1 MQASTEALS
10 PTRVKLTVEVPFAEL
25 TPSLD
30 RAYKKL
36 AQQVRVQGFRPGKVP
51 PRILDQR
58 LGRGAVLSE
67 ALDDALPRFYSDAV
81 EQTSIVPVSRPEVDV
96 TGFGDNE
103 PLVFT
108 AEVDVRPEVELPTYT
123 GIEVSV
129 DEVAQGQEEIDQQ
142 LSLLRDRFAVLRSVD
157 RPVADGDYL
166 SIDLSATVDGAP
178 VPEADTSG
186 LSYEVGHE
194 LRNHG
199 HEMVVGLDAALIGL
213 REGESR
219 TFTTRLVA
227 GEFADRDAEVTVT
240 VKSVKEKDLPALD
253 DDFAQTASEFETL
266 AELETSIRD
275 RVRRVKLMEQGIE
288 ARDKTLDALLDLVEI
303 PLPQSMVDAEAEFRT
318 TQLDEQLANA
328 GLNRENYLESEGK
341 TEDELTTEVREGA
354 EKSVKAQFVLD
365 AIADAEEL
373 GVAEAELT
381 QQLFSRAARLG
392 ISPDQYAQQL
402 VQNGQLPLLVAEVR
416 RGKALALVLES
427 AVITDVAGN
436 TVDLEALREDVP
448 VEFGGDAGD
457 ADEEVPAEDAA
468 EAAAEAEA
476 ADEAAIEGTTADEA
490 ATPEAGKAQAAGDA
504 PAQS

>member
-1 MQASTEALS
+1 VQASTEALS

-108 AEVDVRPEVELPTYT
+108 AEVDVRPEV
-123 GIEVSV
+123 

-166 SIDLSATVDGAP
+166 SIDLSATVDGTP

-194 LRNHG
+194 LRSHG
-199 HEMVVGLDAALIGL
+199 HEMVVGLDEALIGL
-213 REGESR
+213 SEGESR

-318 TQLDEQLANA
+318 TQLDEQLSNA

-427 AVITDVAGN
+427 AVITDAAGN

-448 VEFGGDAGD
+448 VELGGDAGD
-457 ADEEVPAEDAA
+457 AGDADAESP
-468 EAAAEAEA
+468 AEAEA
-476 ADEAAIEGTTADEA
+476 ADEAA
-490 ATPEAGKAQAAGDA
+490 TPEADEAQAAGDA